1 MAPLSGVASY
11 KKKDGIL
18 ILSKDEKTLTWVAAA
33 GPQMIIP
40 VSTITSMRNSF
51 GYPTVPLGQIADNA
65 FRPATDSRHKPQ
77 GDAQSVRHRSECPT
91 K

>member
-18 ILSKDEKTLTWVAAA
+18 ILSKDEKTLTWVAAS

-40 VSTITSMRNSF
+40 VSTITSMRR
-51 GYPTVPLGQIADNA
+51 IA
-65 FRPATDSRHKPQ
+65 SVMPQ
-77 GDAQSVRHRSECPT
+77 CLLC